1 MSGAHETQASI
12 DLSATNAAAASKA
25 VAVNLCFTVE
35 GWTPAF
41 SSRLL
46 MKYCEG
52 EFCA

>member
-1 MSGAHETQASI
+1 MSGAHDTQASI

-25 VAVNLCFTVE
+25 VAVNLCLTAE
-35 GWTPAF
+35 GCTPAF

>member
-12 DLSATNAAAASKA
+12 DLSATKAAAASNA
-25 VAVNLCFTVE
+25 VAVNLCFTDA

-41 SSRLL
+41 RSRLL